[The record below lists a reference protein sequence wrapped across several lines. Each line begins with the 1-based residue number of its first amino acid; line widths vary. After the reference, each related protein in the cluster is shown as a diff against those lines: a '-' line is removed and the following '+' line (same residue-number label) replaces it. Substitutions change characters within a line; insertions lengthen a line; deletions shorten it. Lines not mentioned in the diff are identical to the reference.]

1 MSPVATEIK
10 QTMPAGQSGLPAG
23 RQVELPMALL
33 LRRRSGAVKRRF
45 ERVRRDTLPEQT
57 GYRDDGC
64 DIHPAC
70 LTCPL
75 PRCRYEEK
83 GGLRAMI
90 NAYRDQQI
98 AGLRDAGVTAEELS
112 ERFGLSRR
120 TIFRILEMQ
129 QVEAVARRE
138 TEARCA

>member
-1 MSPVATEIK
+1 MSPVATESK
-10 QTMPAGQSGLPAG
+10 QA
-23 RQVELPMALL
+23 ELPMAVL
-33 LRRRSGAVKRRF
+33 LRRQSGVVKRRY
-45 ERVRRDTLPEQT
+45 ERVGRGDCLPEQAR
-57 GYRDDGC
+57 YRDDGC

-90 NAYRDQQI
+90 NAYRDRQI
-98 AGLRDAGVTAEELS
+98 AGLRDAGVPAEELS
-112 ERFGLSRR
+112 ARFGLSKR

-129 QVEAVARRE
+129 QMEAVARARM
-138 TEARCA
+138 EARCA